1 VFINGTNAE
10 VIAMGM
16 LCSLTLTNEL
26 ICIQGHVD
34 LSRVTIFARDWWGS
48 ERATDD
54 VLQWSSVP
62 E

>member
-1 VFINGTNAE
+1 
-10 VIAMGM
+10 MGM

-48 ERATDD
+48 GRATDD